1 MRSFGKSKRYVF
13 GLMALLTAALF
24 ALSGCGSAPS
34 GTGGSSGAKAAKVM
48 TVGVNLFSTTLDP
61 HKDYD
66 GWFVVR
72 YGLGETLARVSDEM
86 ALTPWLATKWE
97 MVDEHTWKITLR
109 DGVKFHTGTPMT
121 AEAVKASLLRSVAT
135 NKRGPANLSIDTM
148 EAAGQVLTIRTKE
161 PRPDLIY
168 ELCDPYCAIVDVK
181 AAEGAEGFRKTV
193 AGTGPFKVK
202 DFTENISVTVTA
214 FDEYWG
220 GRAKLD
226 EAIFRYLN
234 DPDTRMM
241 SLQSGDID
249 ASINI
254 DSKNLQ
260 LFADKTKYTVS
271 RCPSMRSTYVFFNTK
286 NRFLQDKNLRTA
298 LIMAADK
305 KNYLKSVLGGVGVE
319 GVCLYPTSLPYRSAE
334 LQYPAFDPAGA
345 KKLLADNGYVDQNGD
360 GHLEKD
366 GETVTLTISCY
377 TSRAEIPSFATAMQ
391 ADFEKLGIATKIV
404 TYDTLPR
411 EKFTAGDYDIGFTS
425 FSPSTNTRPLAGL
438 RTAFVK
444 DAIENYY
451 NYFYDERVEEIARAL
466 PTEADYGKQD
476 QMAFEAQQRILDAR
490 TNIFLAYTENLY
502 VSNHR
507 VKNFNAHAFDYYVM
521 DNQVDIESK

>member
-13 GLMALLTAALF
+13 GLMALLAAALF

-34 GTGGSSGAKAAKVM
+34 GAGGSSGAKAAKVM

-161 PRPDLIY
+161 ARPDLIY

-271 RCPSMRSTYVFFNTK
+271 RCPSMRATYVFFNTK

-319 GVCLYPTSLPYRSAE
+319 GVCLYPTSLPYRSGE

>member
-1 MRSFGKSKRYVF
+1 MRFMWKGKFFVL
-13 GLMALLTAALF
+13 GIMAVLAAALLTLG
-24 ALSGCGSAPS
+24 GCGSTTS
-34 GTGGSSGAKAAKVM
+34 DSSGAKGKSMV
-48 TVGVNLFSTTLDP
+48 VGVNLFSTTLDP

-72 YGLGETLARVSDEM
+72 YGLGETLARVNDKMTLE
-86 ALTPWLATKWE
+86 PWLATKWE
-97 MVDEHTWKITLR
+97 MLDATTWKITLR
-109 DGVKFHTGTPMT
+109 DGVKFHTGAPMT
-121 AEAVKASLLRSVAT
+121 AEAVKASLERSIAS
-135 NKRGPANLSIDTM
+135 NKRGPANLAIDTM
-148 EAAGQVLTIRTKE
+148 EAAGQELTIRTKE

-168 ELCDPYCAIVDVK
+168 ELCDPYCAIVDVQ
-181 AAEGAEGFRKTV
+181 AAQGADGFRNTV

-202 DFTENISVTVTA
+202 SFTENISVVVTA
-214 FDEYWG
+214 FDDYWG
-220 GRAKLD
+220 GKAKLD
-226 EAIFRYLN
+226 EVEFRYLN

-260 LFADKTKYTVS
+260 LFEDAGKYTVS
-271 RCPSMRSTYVFFNTK
+271 RCPSMRATYVFFNTK

-305 KNYLKSVLGGVGVE
+305 KSYLKSVLGRVGIE

-334 LQYPAFDPAGA
+334 LKYPAFDPAGA
-345 KKLLADNGYVDQNGD
+345 KKLLADNGYV
-360 GHLEKD
+360 EKD
-366 GETVTLTISCY
+366 GEPVTLTISCY
-377 TSRAEIPSFATAMQ
+377 TSRAEIPGFATAMQ
-391 ADFEKLGIATKIV
+391 ADFEKLGIQTKIV

-425 FSPSTNTRPLAGL
+425 FTPSTNTRPLAGL

-451 NYFYDERVEEIARAL
+451 NYFYDERVEEIARIL

-476 QMAFEAQQRILDAR
+476 QLAFEAQQRILDAH

-502 VSNHR
+502 VSHHR

>member
-34 GTGGSSGAKAAKVM
+34 GSGGSSGAKAAKVM

-121 AEAVKASLLRSVAT
+121 AEAVKASLARSVAT

-161 PRPDLIY
+161 ARPDLIY

-181 AAEGAEGFRKTV
+181 AAEGPEGFRKTV

-260 LFADKTKYTVS
+260 LFEDKTKYTVS
-271 RCPSMRSTYVFFNTK
+271 RCPSMRATYVFFNTK

-444 DAIENYY
+444 DSIENYY

>member
-1 MRSFGKSKRYVF
+1 MRFTWKDKLYVF
-13 GLMALLTAALF
+13 GVMVVLAASLLVLG
-24 ALSGCGSAPS
+24 GCGSTAS
-34 GTGGSSGAKAAKVM
+34 DSSGAKAEKSMV
-48 TVGVNLFSTTLDP
+48 VGVNLFSTTLDP

-72 YGLGETLARVSDEM
+72 YGLGETLARVSDKMTLE
-86 ALTPWLATKWE
+86 PWLATKWE
-97 MVDEHTWKITLR
+97 MVDPTTWKITLR
-109 DGVKFHTGTPMT
+109 DGVKFHTGMPMT
-121 AEAVKASLLRSVAT
+121 AEAVKASLERSVAS
-135 NKRGPANLSIDTM
+135 NKRGPANLAIESM
-148 EAAGQVLTIRTKE
+148 EAAGQELTIHTKE

-168 ELCDPYCAIVDVK
+168 ELCDPYCAIVDVQ
-181 AAEGAEGFRKTV
+181 AVQGDDGFRHTV

-202 DFTENISVTVTA
+202 TFTENISVVVTA
-214 FDEYWG
+214 FDDYWG
-220 GRAKLD
+220 GKAKLD
-226 EAIFRYLN
+226 EVEFRYLN

-260 LFADKTKYTVS
+260 LFEDAGKYTIS
-271 RCPSMRSTYVFFNTK
+271 RCPSMRATYVFFNTK

-305 KNYLKSVLGGVGVE
+305 KNYLKSVLGSVGIE
-319 GVCLYPTSLPYRSAE
+319 GVCLYPTSLPYRSADRK
-334 LQYPAFDPAGA
+334 YPAFAPAGA

-360 GHLEKD
+360 GYLEKD
-366 GETVTLTISCY
+366 GEPVTLTISCY
-377 TSRAEIPSFATAMQ
+377 TSRAEIPGFATAMQ
-391 ADFEKLGIATKIV
+391 ADFEKLGIQTKIV

-425 FSPSTNTRPLAGL
+425 FTPSTNTRPLAGL

-451 NYFYDERVEEIARAL
+451 NYFYDERVEEIARLL
-466 PTEADYGKQD
+466 PTEADYEKQD
-476 QMAFEAQQRILDAR
+476 QLAFEAQQRILDAH

-502 VSNHR
+502 VSSHR

-521 DNQVDIESK
+521 DNQVDINSK

>member
-13 GLMALLTAALF
+13 GLMALLAAAIF

-34 GTGGSSGAKAAKVM
+34 GAGGSSGAKAAKVM

-121 AEAVKASLLRSVAT
+121 AEAVKASLARSVAT

-161 PRPDLIY
+161 ARPDLIY

-181 AAEGAEGFRKTV
+181 AAEGPEGFRKTV

-271 RCPSMRSTYVFFNTK
+271 RCPSMRATYVFFNTK

-319 GVCLYPTSLPYRSAE
+319 GVCLYPTSLPYRSGE

-377 TSRAEIPSFATAMQ
+377 TSRAEIPGFATAMQ

>member
-1 MRSFGKSKRYVF
+1 M
-13 GLMALLTAALF
+13 
-24 ALSGCGSAPS
+24 
-34 GTGGSSGAKAAKVM
+34 
-48 TVGVNLFSTTLDP
+48 
-61 HKDYD
+61 
-66 GWFVVR
+66 
-72 YGLGETLARVSDEM
+72 
-86 ALTPWLATKWE
+86 
-97 MVDEHTWKITLR
+97 
-109 DGVKFHTGTPMT
+109 
-121 AEAVKASLLRSVAT
+121 
-135 NKRGPANLSIDTM
+135 
-148 EAAGQVLTIRTKE
+148 
-161 PRPDLIY
+161 
-168 ELCDPYCAIVDVK
+168 DVK

-271 RCPSMRSTYVFFNTK
+271 RCPSMRATYVFFNTK

-319 GVCLYPTSLPYRSAE
+319 GVCLYPTSLPYRSGE